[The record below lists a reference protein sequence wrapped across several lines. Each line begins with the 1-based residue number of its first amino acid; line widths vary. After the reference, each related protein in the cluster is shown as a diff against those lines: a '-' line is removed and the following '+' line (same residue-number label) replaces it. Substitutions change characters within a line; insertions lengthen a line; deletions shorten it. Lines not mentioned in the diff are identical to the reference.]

1 MASQQ
6 KAKPAS
12 SKSGNAVR
20 NNGKAFKK
28 RPKTNQKKRT
38 PEAELRYV
46 QILKRRQE
54 RREAGMER
62 HRQELEE
69 RAARQAEIAA
79 EIEEEARR
87 RREARRGTDLL
98 VESLKAL
105 KKQLFSH
112 AS

>member
-12 SKSGNAVR
+12 SKNGNAVR

-28 RPKTNQKKRT
+28 HPKTNQKKRT
-38 PEAELRYV
+38 PAAEARYAL
-46 QILKRRQE
+46 ILEGRQR

-62 HRQELEE
+62 YRQELEE
-69 RAARQAEIAA
+69 RAARKAEVAA
-79 EIEEEARR
+79 EIEEEAR

-98 VESLKAL
+98 VESLKAI
-105 KKQLFSH
+105 KNQLFSH